1 MLKAAFLPEDENALL
16 QKELRVEYIKMD
28 YLCFINELMFFMRSH
43 PNFTQKVSYHV
54 FLVLNKILLDNIF
67 KHVTQ
72 KSSNIILHQLSHK
85 TFSKDIFIN
94 NFYTNQLL
102 EAGNVVFS
110 TEESLNDKHEI
121 ENGLSKMIY
130 NYLDHIYTSN
140 RDNLDTSI
148 LRMFEYMNNHLYFLN
163 ISYYKFELMDTRKP
177 ILLYTERGPHVFDQ
191 CHQ

>member
-16 QKELRVEYIKMD
+16 QKELRVESIKMD
-28 YLCFINELMFFMRSH
+28 YLCFINELMFFMRIH
-43 PNFTQKVSYHV
+43 PNFTQKVSYHM

-110 TEESLNDKHEI
+110 TEESLNDKYEI

>member
-43 PNFTQKVSYHV
+43 PSFTQKVSYHV

-72 KSSNIILHQLSHK
+72 KSSDLILHQLSHK

-94 NFYTNQLL
+94 NFYTSQLL
-102 EAGNVVFS
+102 EAGNIAFP
-110 TEESLNDKHEI
+110 TEESLIDKHEI
-121 ENGLSKMIY
+121 ENGLSKMLY
-130 NYLDHIYTSN
+130 NYLDHVYTSN

-148 LRMFEYMNNHLYFLN
+148 LRMFEYMNNHLHFLN
-163 ISYYKFELMDTRKP
+163 ISYYKFELMETRKP
-177 ILLYTERGPHVFDQ
+177 ILLYTEREPHVFNQ
-191 CHQ
+191 HHQ